1 MTHPLSI
8 SDKHLHLYL
17 QKTKNRHS
25 FLFRLFSC
33 AKLNIQ
39 MIQSHITTQLDLVQ
53 NTLNGSFLFYLLAY
67 KSPQEILRSLV
78 LFSRSNIYQFV
89 NQFGNMAFM
98 LVYML
103 EHIQRRSSF
112 LRNSIHSPHLGL
124 SATFHHILRQHI
136 SMITLLMSL
145 RFHP

>member
-103 EHIQRRSSF
+103 EHIQRRSPF
-112 LRNSIHSPHLGL
+112 LRNSIHSPTLACPPRFITYCANT
-124 SATFHHILRQHI
+124 SA
-136 SMITLLMSL
+136 
-145 RFHP
+145 